1 MSTKTFQAKVN
12 LLEGKYHVTV
22 PELDHLE
29 LVSSD
34 KASMHEQTRHWLA
47 LMEDI
52 DPSSFEITYI
62 YSDNQS
68 SEVANWFDLL
78 IQRFNQCDDIRICG
92 FMHGSIS
99 ECAL

>member
-1 MSTKTFQAKVN
+1 MVDQVSTKTFQAKVC
-12 LLEGKYHVTV
+12 LSDGKYHVSV

-52 DPSSFEITYI
+52 DPSSFEITFVYT
-62 YSDNQS
+62 DNQS
-68 SEVANWFDLL
+68 SELA
-78 IQRFNQCDDIRICG
+78 
-92 FMHGSIS
+92 H
-99 ECAL
+99 